1 MCGISSTRFVP
12 SPLLSKMFSTFMSD
26 VDEPIYLL
34 LIMWLA
40 HLCFAFDIYSAGSR
54 RRDIVRKS
62 ELRIYVVARCVE
74 EVPRASPIHSVLHS
88 ETRRAPV
95 YKPKSAAPRARAFK
109 RFSTGVRRSPNSSK
123 SASVVHSP
131 RIPHPLVGPAIPLPS
146 MLPMSF
152 PTVTFPPMM
161 SFPTLPTFA
170 TIAMPT
176 LPTMTMPPSF
186 QRLMGITTTP
196 SPKRS
201 GGSKRVE
208 SKEEDVEE
216 EGLVKKLQE
225 SSERRSVRALSPI
238 SSRLPKFVNRRKI
251 SVVSPEQNADWI
263 VPF

>member
-62 ELRIYVVARCVE
+62 ELRICHTLTVFHDADLLSQHI
-74 EVPRASPIHSVLHS
+74 AIH
-88 ETRRAPV
+88 RAPV